1 MWCKDSS
8 EGFEIS
14 PSPSRHSW
22 GCLPPEPEYGFTGD
36 VWQFSFKPRKQ
47 PLNLPFTSL
56 MSKYVLYFCTKKQ
69 NGFSLSNY
77 HYCQKNVNKKIKKYR
92 NKVIC
97 NQKHFSSGKNLYV
110 FLYQV
115 RMHQIHL
122 FCTSNEI
129 GITAKHMLAGK
140 VIDFTTYSSVR
151 TSYQSVVSQTL
162 HGMQ

>member
-1 MWCKDSS
+1 M
-8 EGFEIS
+8 
-14 PSPSRHSW
+14 
-22 GCLPPEPEYGFTGD
+22 LP
-36 VWQFSFKPRKQ
+36 
-47 PLNLPFTSL
+47 
-56 MSKYVLYFCTKKQ
+56 KK
-69 NGFSLSNY
+69 GL
-77 HYCQKNVNKKIKKYR
+77 NKKL
-92 NKVIC
+92 
-97 NQKHFSSGKNLYV
+97 HATEKNALLENNISIV
-110 FLYQV
+110 FYQV